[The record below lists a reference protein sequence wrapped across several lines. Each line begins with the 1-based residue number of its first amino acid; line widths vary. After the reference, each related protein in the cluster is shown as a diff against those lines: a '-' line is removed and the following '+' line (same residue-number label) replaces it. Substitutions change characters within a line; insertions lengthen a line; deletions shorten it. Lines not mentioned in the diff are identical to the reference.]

1 MKKEEVMNTI
11 SGTAI
16 AVKPVSKSPI
26 MPMAAS
32 SAAPSAVPRAE
43 RRREATDRKLMHA
56 TLQIAV
62 ERGISG
68 VTIEEVARR
77 SGVAKTTIY
86 RRYHN
91 SNELL
96 RSISAMYLVS
106 GEAGPVPSPTRE
118 HFTQLLQR
126 LVDWVHDNNIDVKH
140 VGIVLSSEA
149 EFFHH
154 IVDQVITPWLKRVR
168 TFIGQGVAQGIFR
181 PGIDERLLL
190 STIIGSLVAYE
201 AIMGTGSAASAGAY
215 ADAEATGAG
224 ADGAEAGAGAGTDA
238 DAGADGA
245 EAGAGADTDIVA
257 TDGGMAHGAISGMA
271 SGADSNVAT
280 GTDSDTSDHGWMGMT
295 TASGLSDATGT
306 SWADRMADLLW
317 PALLK

>member
-16 AVKPVSKSPI
+16 AAEPVSKSPV

-32 SAAPSAVPRAE
+32 SAVPSAVPRAE

-126 LVDWVHDNNIDVKH
+126 LVDWVRDNNIDVKH

-154 IVDQVITPWLKRVR
+154 IVDQVITPWLKQVR

-201 AIMGTGSAASAGAY
+201 AIMGTGGAAGTGAY
-215 ADAEATGAG
+215 ADADAVAD
-224 ADGAEAGAGAGTDA
+224 ADGADAVADAGTDA
-238 DAGADGA
+238 GAGADGA
-245 EAGAGADTDIVA
+245 EAGAGADTDAGA
-257 TDGGMAHGAISGMA
+257 TDGGMAHGAVSGMA
-271 SGADSNVAT
+271 SGADSNVTT
-280 GTDSDTSDHGWMGMT
+280 GTDSATSDHGWMGMT

>member
-1 MKKEEVMNTI
+1 MKTI

-16 AVKPVSKSPI
+16 TAKPVSKSPVI
-26 MPMAAS
+26 PMAA
-32 SAAPSAVPRAE
+32 PSVAPRAE

-126 LVDWVHDNNIDVKH
+126 LVDWVRDNNIDVKH

-154 IVDQVITPWLKRVR
+154 IVDQVITPWLKQVR

-201 AIMGTGSAASAGAY
+201 PSWAPAAQTVQAPMRAR
-215 ADAEATGAG
+215 T
-224 ADGAEAGAGAGTDA
+224 
-238 DAGADGA
+238 
-245 EAGAGADTDIVA
+245 
-257 TDGGMAHGAISGMA
+257 
-271 SGADSNVAT
+271 
-280 GTDSDTSDHGWMGMT
+280 TSQTQTVRKPAQTQVLMQAQVQTVRKPAQTQTVRKPAQTRIRILSRRTAVWPTARLAVWPAALIAMLQPVLIALRAT
-295 TASGLSDATGT
+295 TAG
-306 SWADRMADLLW
+306 WV
-317 PALLK
+317 

>member
-16 AVKPVSKSPI
+16 TAKPVSKSPV
-26 MPMAAS
+26 MPMAAP
-32 SAAPSAVPRAE
+32 SAAPRAE

-106 GEAGPVPSPTRE
+106 GGAGPVPSPTRE

-126 LVDWVHDNNIDVKH
+126 LVDWVRDNNIDVKH

-154 IVDQVITPWLKRVR
+154 IVDQVITPWLKQVR

-201 AIMGTGSAASAGAY
+201 AIMGTGGA
-215 ADAEATGAG
+215 AG
-224 ADGAEAGAGAGTDA
+224 ADVYAGADAVADADGADAVADAGTDA
-238 DAGADGA
+238 GAGADGA
-245 EAGAGADTDIVA
+245 EAGAGADTDAGA
-257 TDGGMAHGAISGMA
+257 TDGGMAHGAVSGMA
-271 SGADSNVAT
+271 SGADSSTAI
-280 GTDSDTSDHGWMGMT
+280 GADSATSDHSWMGMT

>member
-11 SGTAI
+11 SGTAK
-16 AVKPVSKSPI
+16 AAEPVSKSPVI
-26 MPMAAS
+26 PMAAS
-32 SAAPSAVPRAE
+32 SAASSAVPRAE

-126 LVDWVHDNNIDVKH
+126 LVDWVRDNNIDIKH

-154 IVDQVITPWLKRVR
+154 IVDQVITPWLKQVR

-201 AIMGTGSAASAGAY
+201 AIMGTGSAAGAGVY
-215 ADAEATGAG
+215 AG
-224 ADGAEAGAGAGTDA
+224 ADAVADADGADVVADAGTDA
-238 DAGADGA
+238 GAGADGA
-245 EAGAGADTDIVA
+245 EAGAGADTDAGA
-257 TDGGMAHGAISGMA
+257 TDGGMAHGAVSGMA
-271 SGADSNVAT
+271 SGADSSTAI
-280 GTDSDTSDHGWMGMT
+280 GADSATSDHSWMGMT